1 MPPVLF
7 LPYLFR
13 CLSLFSMGKESQPGI
28 DWRFKLDME
37 LEHSEGGK
45 QFTAI
50 NINAITGE
58 RQNFL
63 DLTNTAP
70 VCLMFT

>member
-1 MPPVLF
+1 
-7 LPYLFR
+7 
-13 CLSLFSMGKESQPGI
+13 MGKESQPGI